1 MCTKIANKYHCSKC
15 NTCHEATTP
24 RYWIRLQISDH
35 TTSTTCSI
43 FDDEAQRMLK
53 TTITN
58 MLDSLNGNYE
68 EVPKSIQQLCGK
80 ALIFRFKLSDHNL
93 TEGKEYYLVK
103 RTFELNDKL
112 EMKHFDDQAEVN
124 TFFFI
129 FILK

>member
-1 MCTKIANKYHCSKC
+1 
-15 NTCHEATTP
+15 
-24 RYWIRLQISDH
+24 
-35 TTSTTCSI
+35 
-43 FDDEAQRMLK
+43 MLK

-80 ALIFRFKLSDHNL
+80 TLIFRFKFSDHNL

-124 TFFFI
+124 TFFYI

>member
-1 MCTKIANKYHCSKC
+1 
-15 NTCHEATTP
+15 
-24 RYWIRLQISDH
+24 
-35 TTSTTCSI
+35 
-43 FDDEAQRMLK
+43 MLK
-53 TTITN
+53 TTISN

-80 ALIFRFKLSDHNL
+80 TLIFRFKLSDHNL

-103 RTFELNDKL
+103 RTFELNDTL

>member
-1 MCTKIANKYHCSKC
+1 
-15 NTCHEATTP
+15 
-24 RYWIRLQISDH
+24 
-35 TTSTTCSI
+35 
-43 FDDEAQRMLK
+43 MLK

-80 ALIFRFKLSDHNL
+80 TLIFRFKLSDHNL

-112 EMKHFDDQAEVN
+112 EMKYFDDQAEEPLIKESINKKSSYKVSSD
-124 TFFFI
+124 
-129 FILK
+129 

>member
-1 MCTKIANKYHCSKC
+1 
-15 NTCHEATTP
+15 
-24 RYWIRLQISDH
+24 
-35 TTSTTCSI
+35 
-43 FDDEAQRMLK
+43 
-53 TTITN
+53 

-80 ALIFRFKLSDHNL
+80 TLILRFKLNDHNL
-93 TEGKEYYLVK
+93 TEGKEYDLVK